1 MNKFYLFLVFFLAGT
16 NLIAQVNY
24 GPRIT
29 AMGSAG
35 VAVVDVWSVQKNQA
49 GIAGLKRPELSVAYE
64 NRFGIKELSTKS
76 AAFAIPIKN
85 YTIGASFQSYG
96 VDAYHEVK
104 TGISLAKSFGP
115 KLFVAVNLNFHQIKI
130 DNYGNAN
137 SFSVEVGLQYM
148 VLPKLWLGTHIANP
162 NQSKYGENTDQ
173 IIPAHIQFG
182 ASYLFSDQLMITT
195 ELEKVLDAEADFKT
209 GLEYKIVKF
218 VALRG
223 GISVNPFKQYAGF
236 GINYEKI
243 NLDFAVGSHPVL
255 GYSPQISVGYEF

>member
-1 MNKFYLFLVFFLAGT
+1 MNVTILILSFFLCAY
-16 NLIAQVNY
+16 NLNAQVIY

-29 AMGSAG
+29 AMGNAG
-35 VAVVDVWSVQKNQA
+35 VAVVDIWSVQKNQA

-64 NRFGIKELSTKS
+64 NRFGLTELSTKS

-85 YTIGASFQSYG
+85 YAIGASFQSFG

-104 TGISLAKSFGP
+104 SGISLAKSLGP
-115 KLFVAVNLNFHQIKI
+115 KLFAAVNLNFHQLKI

-137 SFSVEVGLQYM
+137 SFSVEVGLQYEA
-148 VLPKLWLGTHIANP
+148 LPKLWLGTHIANP

-182 ASYLFSDQLMITT
+182 ASYLFSEQLMITT
-195 ELEKVLDAEADFKT
+195 ETEKVLDAEVDFKT
-209 GLEYKIVKF
+209 GIEYKIIKF
-218 VALRG
+218 IALRG
-223 GISVNPFKQYAGF
+223 GIAVNPFKQYAGF
-236 GINYEKI
+236 GINYQKLK
-243 NLDFAVGSHPVL
+243 LDFAVGSHPLL